1 MKILIIEDEPH
12 NAQTLSEIIVQ
23 LRSDSIILE
32 ILESIEQAVKYL
44 TNPNNK
50 PDLIFADIQLADGLS
65 FEIFSRIKIKCPVIF
80 CTAYDQYT
88 MQAFKT
94 NGIEYI
100 LKPVKE
106 QDVEAAFIKYE
117 TLKESLKPD
126 NEIVNLLKQTFN
138 QKERFKAS
146 ILVHYKES
154 FIPVAVNKIAF
165 FVVDNEILY
174 IHTLDNQR
182 YPVFKSMSEIES
194 SVDPSLFFRINRQ
207 VLLNRNAIKE
217 VQPYFNRKV
226 IIKTNVKTNEQLIV
240 SRLKVTEFM
249 NWIEQS

>member
-12 NAQTLSEIIVQ
+12 NAQILSEIIVQ
-23 LRSDSIILE
+23 LKPNSTILKSI
-32 ILESIEQAVKYL
+32 ESIEQAVYYL
-44 TNPNNK
+44 TDQNNT

-65 FEIFSRIKIKCPVIF
+65 FEIFSKIKIKCPIIF

-88 MQAFKT
+88 LQAFKT

-106 QDVEAAFIKYE
+106 EDIEAAFIKYE

-126 NEIVNLLKQTFN
+126 NDIVSLLKQTFS
-138 QKERFKAS
+138 QKDNYKTS
-146 ILVHYKES
+146 ILVNYKDS
-154 FIPVAVNKIAF
+154 FIPIGVNKIAF
-165 FVVDNEILY
+165 FIVENEILY
-174 IHTLDNQR
+174 IQTLDNQR
-182 YPVFKSMSEIES
+182 YHVFKTMSEIES
-194 SVDPSLFFRINRQ
+194 SIDPSLFFKINRQ
-207 VLLNRNAIKE
+207 VLLNKNAIKE

-226 IIKTNVKTNEQLIV
+226 VIKTDVRIKEQLIV